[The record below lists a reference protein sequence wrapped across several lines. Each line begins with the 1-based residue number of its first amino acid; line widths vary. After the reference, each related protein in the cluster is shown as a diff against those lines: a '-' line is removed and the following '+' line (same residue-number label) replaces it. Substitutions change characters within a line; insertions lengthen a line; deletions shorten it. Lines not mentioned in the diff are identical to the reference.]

1 MGTMLKIVIAVAV
14 AGIVT
19 QYLIRQQYNYGPHD
33 RIGSSSAAVEADT
46 RTIVDHGPGQAHQD
60 PLSSGSGRELWRY
73 IGTHSGVE
81 TYVKQVK
88 GSKLLAFRG
97 RDTYLHV
104 S

>member
-33 RIGSSSAAVEADT
+33 RIGSSSADT
-46 RTIVDHGPGQAHQD
+46 RFIVDHGPGQQQQED
-60 PLSSGSGRELWRY
+60 LLSIGRGRELWRY

-81 TYVKQVK
+81 TYVKQVE

-97 RDTYLHV
+97 RGACLHA

>member
-1 MGTMLKIVIAVAV
+1 MGKFTMLKIVIAVAV

-33 RIGSSSAAVEADT
+33 RIGTSSAS
-46 RTIVDHGPGQAHQD
+46 VDHGPGQQQD
-60 PLSSGSGRELWRY
+60 PLSTGSGRELWRY

-81 TYVKQVK
+81 TYVKQVE

-97 RDTYLHV
+97 RGTCLHV